1 VAKEGRLKFCV
12 AIATRGNPK
21 RAAAVLECAKS
32 LSSGEH
38 DIEFVIGCD
47 ADDTETYNYFRSQYP
62 GVYLSV
68 DARSGGVGAVWNRS
82 FPKVE
87 ADIYCPFPDDSW
99 IASPGWDEIIAREM
113 RQIDD
118 WRLGVLA
125 WRDLANRGQCTLP
138 IVTREWLDVTGKLYD
153 ERFPFWFY
161 DTCVDE
167 LYSFITGRRVKVVDW
182 LLLSARKGVTKR
194 MRDVAF
200 WWNFY
205 EFSRVERLVRAAEIR
220 KAIGIDLPDRA
231 IELAVDTWRARDVR
245 GRSGISEIERLLVD
259 HTHKPDETYQ
269 RAFSAAKDIM
279 GQAA

>member
-1 VAKEGRLKFCV
+1 MAKEGRLKICV

-21 RAAAVLECAKS
+21 RAAGVLECAKS

-38 DIEFVIGCD
+38 DTSYVVGCD

-62 GVYLSV
+62 GTYLSV
-68 DARSGGVGAVWNRS
+68 DKRPSGVGSVWNRCLRL
-82 FPKVE
+82 VN

-99 IASPGWDEIIAREM
+99 IASPGWDEIVAREM

-138 IVTREWLDVTGKLYD
+138 IVTREWLELGPLYD

-167 LYSFITGRRVKVVDW
+167 LYSFITGERVKVVDW

-194 MRDVAF
+194 MRDVSF
-200 WWNFY
+200 WWDFY
-205 EFSRVERLVRAAEIR
+205 VHTRWERLAKAREIR
-220 KAIGIDLPDRA
+220 SRLGIVLPDGAIRA
-231 IELAVDTWRARDVR
+231 TVESWEARDVR
-245 GRSGISEIERLLVD
+245 GRRGIPEIERLLID
-259 HTHKPDETYQ
+259 HQHEPDETYL
-269 RAFSAAKDIM
+269 RAFAAAKDLM
-279 GQAA
+279 AA